1 MRWGCNVNGKERREM
16 GKQDKGEWIRDKG
29 GKT

>member
-16 GKQDKGEWIRDKG
+16 GKRDKEVTGEWIRDKG
-29 GKT
+29 